1 MKSRHFA
8 TLLMLGLII
17 LDVSTVQLAAADAEA
32 VTVAADGSGKYK
44 TVQEAVTAAP
54 KDRETRFTIRI
65 KPGVYR
71 EVVVVPKNKPH
82 LAFVGD
88 SAENTKITFDN
99 GANTVGADSK
109 PLGTIK
115 TQTVQIEADDFYAEN
130 ITFENGADRRKLG
143 QAIALFTNGDRLL
156 FRKCRILGAQ
166 DTLFAR
172 AGRQYFE
179 ECYIEGDVDYIFGG
193 AVAWFERCTIHSKA
207 NGVITA
213 ASTDAAAPY
222 GYVFSNCTITS
233 SPHAKFDLGRPW
245 GPNASVH
252 FLNCVMPAGVSPNG
266 WGNFGNAA
274 NEKTAR
280 YSEFGSKSPDGKPID
295 VSRRAPWTKQLTAE
309 QAGKITV
316 AEVFPTAHEPWDPT
330 KSSAEQSAQAI
341 RLTAKAAKIVGAN
354 AKIND
359 AGTIGWWTNIDTSF
373 EWTTAL
379 EPGVYTVGVSYA
391 LAPDQ
396 GTTDLVIK
404 VGDKALT
411 STVAPTVYWDDYKA
425 VSFGEVT
432 IDKPGQVTISLAAT
446 VHKGRFLGDIKS
458 VSLAKK

>member
-1 MKSRHFA
+1 MKYRHLA
-8 TLLMLGLII
+8 ILLVLGFII
-17 LDVSTVQLAAADAEA
+17 LEDSTAQLAAADADS
-32 VTVAADGSGKYK
+32 VTVAADGSGQYK

-54 KDRETRFTIRI
+54 NDRETRFTIHI

-82 LAFVGD
+82 LAFVGG

-99 GANTVGADSK
+99 GANTTGPDSK
-109 PLGTIK
+109 PLGTFK
-115 TQTVQIEADDFYAEN
+115 TQTVQIEADDFHAEN

-143 QAIALFTNGDRLL
+143 QAIALFTNGDRLV

-179 ECYIEGDVDYIFGG
+179 ECYIEGEVDYIFGG
-193 AVAWFERCTIHSKA
+193 AVAWFEKCTIHSKSD
-207 NGVITA
+207 GVITA
-213 ASTDAAAPY
+213 ASTDAAEPY

-233 SPHAKFDLGRPW
+233 SPSAKFDLGRPW
-245 GPNASVH
+245 LPNASVN

-280 YSEFGSKSPDGKPID
+280 YGEYGSKSPDAKPID
-295 VSRRAPWTKQLTAE
+295 VARRAPWTKQLTAE
-309 QAGKITV
+309 QASKITV
-316 AEVFPTAHEPWDPT
+316 AEVFRKAHEPWDPT
-330 KSSAEQSAQAI
+330 KSSAEQSSQAI
-341 RLTAKAAKIVGAN
+341 RLTAKAAKIVGSN
-354 AKIND
+354 AKLND
-359 AGTIGWWTNIDTSF
+359 AGTLGWWTNIDTSF
-373 EWTTAL
+373 EWTATL

-396 GTTDLVIK
+396 GTTDLVIR
-404 VGDKALT
+404 VGDKALA

-425 VSFGEVT
+425 ASFGEVT
-432 IDKPGQVTISLAAT
+432 IDKTSQVTISLAAT
-446 VHKGRFLGDIKS
+446 AHKGRFLGDIKS